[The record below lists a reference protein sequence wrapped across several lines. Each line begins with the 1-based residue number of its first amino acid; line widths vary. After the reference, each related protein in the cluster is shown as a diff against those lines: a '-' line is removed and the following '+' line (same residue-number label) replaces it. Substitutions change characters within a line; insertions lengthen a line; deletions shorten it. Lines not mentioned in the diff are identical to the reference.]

1 MILWTILSRSNIC
14 EMRILAYMSVLD
26 KIELAQ
32 TEEHLDL
39 MSLGQLM
46 FLLLLEEVSLQG

>member
-1 MILWTILSRSNIC
+1 
-14 EMRILAYMSVLD
+14 MRILAYMSVLD

>member
-1 MILWTILSRSNIC
+1 
-14 EMRILAYMSVLD
+14 MSVLD
-26 KIELAQ
+26 KIELDQ